1 MTEKKKEEKI
11 IHLTSDKDKKI
22 AERIYTVSKKIFE
35 RNRTAYKILAN
46 K

>member
-1 MTEKKKEEKI
+1 MEQEQNKKI
-11 IHLTSDKDKKI
+11 IHLTSDKNKKV
-22 AERIYTVSKKIFE
+22 AEKISEVSKKIFE